1 MNWGRGHFRPMP
13 KDFREHAEES
23 IPLLIRRYRS
33 SQATV
38 TRWKELCGTQRP
50 RERAV
55 IRIDWEGNEK
65 FFPSISAAARG
76 TRYGNA
82 SNICQ
87 AVRRGKMSAGYEWRY
102 ADDCDLL

>member
-1 MNWGRGHFRPMP
+1 MSWGRGHFRPMP
-13 KDFREHAEES
+13 KDFPAHAEES
-23 IPLLIRRYRS
+23 FPQLIRRYRS

-38 TRWKELCGTQRP
+38 TRWKELCGSQRP

-55 IRIDWEGNEK
+55 IRIDWDGNEK
-65 FFPSISAAARG
+65 FFPSIAAAARG

-87 AVRRGKMSAGYEWRY
+87 ATRRGGMSAGYEWRY
-102 ADDCDLL
+102 ADDRQLR